1 MIDVRRL
8 RTLLFDVDGTLID
21 SNGAHAESWTQA
33 LHEHGVRAN
42 LTEIRRLIGM
52 GADKLVPAA
61 AHVSHESVLGL
72 AITERKKSLFAALLP
87 HLEPTNGARALL
99 EYLRDQGVALVT
111 ASSADDQEVAALLK
125 RAGVHDL
132 FPAPASRVD
141 AKDSK
146 PDPDI
151 VEAALVKSGARHDLT
166 MMIGDTPFDIEAAYR
181 AGIKAI
187 ALRCGGYWSDR
198 SLWGA
203 VEVHDDPRALLARWR
218 AGVEGADVQRSLEEL
233 GPFNVTAFNNREV
246 TP

>member
-1 MIDVRRL
+1 VIDVRRL

-21 SNGAHAESWTQA
+21 SNAAHAEAWTQS
-33 LHEHGVRAN
+33 LREHGVRAN

-52 GADKLVPAA
+52 GGDKLLPAA

-72 AITERKKSLFAALLP
+72 SITERKKSLFAALVAR
-87 HLEPTNGARALL
+87 LEPTNGARALL
-99 EYLRDQGVALVT
+99 EYLRDQGIALVT
-111 ASSADDQEVAALLK
+111 ASSADDQEMAALLK

-132 FPAPASRVD
+132 FPVFASGAH

-151 VEAALVKSGARHDLT
+151 VEAALAKSGARHELT
-166 MMIGDTPFDIEAAYR
+166 VMIGDTPYDIEAAHR

-203 VEVHDDPRALLARWR
+203 VEVHDDPQALLIRWR
-218 AGVEGADVQRSLEEL
+218 ALTLPWWTSRTSAAAS
-233 GPFNVTAFNNREV
+233 
-246 TP
+246 